1 MNRKGGVFLSVAWAL
16 FVLTAMG
23 LTARYLKNAVN
34 NAFFL
39 RSAGVSQQARS
50 DLQEYLDRQSEHLG
64 QFAEQMGQSPTLEES
79 TFQEK
84 AVRFLRD
91 APVFP
96 AVAFLNEKYYRE
108 WVFPF
113 AASRGVRGTALKGPS
128 DSMGAAKRALKTGQP
143 AASGLVDL
151 LHGGTGVQLY
161 APVFQ
166 GSLWQGLVEGPIR
179 VGQLAMDLI
188 GPALGRDFRY
198 SIIDERQGREIFTTL
213 SQKDRSDTP
222 AYDAFFTLSLADRT
236 WWILLHPQSP
246 PPTLAIVVGALSAE
260 GFLGAL
266 IYFLWR
272 RRQ

>member
-1 MNRKGGVFLSVAWAL
+1 
-16 FVLTAMG
+16 MG
-23 LTARYLKNAVN
+23 ATARYLRNAVN

-50 DLQEYLDRQSEHLG
+50 NLQEYLDRQSRDLG
-64 QFAEQMGQSPTLEES
+64 SFADQMGQTPALDETS
-79 TFQEK
+79 FQEK
-84 AVRFLRD
+84 AVRLLRE
-91 APVFP
+91 APVFS
-96 AVAFLNEKYYRE
+96 AIAFLNDNFRRE

-113 AASRGVRGTALKGPS
+113 AASRGVRGTELKGPS
-128 DSMGAAKRALKTGQP
+128 DAMGAAKRALKTGQP

-151 LHGGTGVQLY
+151 IQGGTGVQLY

-166 GSLWQGLVEGPIR
+166 GSVWQGLVEGPIR

-213 SQKDRSDTP
+213 SREDRTLTP

-236 WWILLHPQSP
+236 WWVLLHPQAP

-260 GFLGAL
+260 AILGAL
-266 IYFLWR
+266 VYFLWR

>member
-1 MNRKGGVFLSVAWAL
+1 MFFSVAWAL

-23 LTARYLKNAVN
+23 ATARYLKNAVN

-39 RSAGVSQQARS
+39 RSAGISQKARS
-50 DLQEYLDRQSEHLG
+50 DLQEYLDRQSDSLG
-64 QFAEQMGQSPTLEES
+64 QFAGQMGQSPVLDEP

-96 AVAFLNEKYYRE
+96 AVAFLNDAFYRE

-113 AASRGVRGTALKGPS
+113 AASRGVRGTALKAPS
-128 DSMGAAKRALKTGQP
+128 DVIGAAKRALKTGQP

-151 LHGGTGVQLY
+151 VQGGTGVQLY
-161 APVFQ
+161 APVPQ
-166 GSLWQGLVEGPIR
+166 GPLWQGLIEGTIR

-188 GPALGRDFRY
+188 GPAVGRDFRY

-213 SQKDRSDTP
+213 SQEDRTLTS

-236 WWILLHPQSP
+236 WWVLLHPLSP

-260 GFLGAL
+260 AIFGVLV
-266 IYFLWR
+266 YFLWR
-272 RRQ
+272 RRR

>member
-1 MNRKGGVFLSVAWAL
+1 MGV
-16 FVLTAMG
+16 
-23 LTARYLKNAVN
+23 TARYLKNAVN

-39 RSAGVSQQARS
+39 RSAGVSQQART
-50 DLQEYLDRQSEHLG
+50 DLQEYLDRQSENLG
-64 QFAEQMGQSPTLEES
+64 QFADQMGRSPTLEES
-79 TFQEK
+79 TFREK
-84 AVRFLRD
+84 AVRFLRE

-96 AVAFLNEKYYRE
+96 AVAFLNDQFHRE

-113 AASRGVRGTALKGPS
+113 AASRGVRGTVLKGPS
-128 DSMGAAKRALKTGQP
+128 DPMGAAKRAIKTGQP
-143 AASGLVDL
+143 AASGVVDL
-151 LHGGTGVQLY
+151 IQGEKGVQLY

-179 VGQLAMDLI
+179 VGQLAMNLI
-188 GPALGRDFRY
+188 GPALGQDFRY

-213 SQKDRSDTP
+213 SPKDRNGTP

-236 WWILLHPQSP
+236 WWVVLHPPSP

-260 GFLGAL
+260 GILGAL
-266 IYFLWR
+266 IYILWR

>member
-1 MNRKGGVFLSVAWAL
+1 VNRKGGLISAIAW
-16 FVLTAMG
+16 VLVVLISMG
-23 LTARYLKNAVN
+23 ATARYLRNAVN

-39 RSAGVSQQARS
+39 RSAGISQNARAN
-50 DLQEYLDRQSEHLG
+50 LQEYLDRQSENLG
-64 QFAEQMGQSPTLEES
+64 NFADQMGQSPSLEES

-84 AVRFLRD
+84 AVRLLSD
-91 APVFP
+91 APVFS
-96 AVAFLNEKYYRE
+96 AIAFLNDKFRRE

-113 AASRGVRGTALKGPS
+113 ASSRGVQGTELKGPS
-128 DSMGAAKRALKTGQP
+128 DALGAAKRALKTGQP

-151 LHGGTGVQLY
+151 IQGGTGVQLY

-188 GPALGRDFRY
+188 GPALGRDFHY

-213 SQKDRSDTP
+213 SREDRTLSP

-236 WWILLHPQSP
+236 WWVLLHPHAP

-260 GFLGAL
+260 AILGTL
-266 IYFLWR
+266 IFILWR
-272 RRQ
+272 RRR